1 MSDIVRNILT
11 DLERTR
17 ENLLALSDDIWLNI
31 EHNDSEALK
40 AGTAFKLAYN
50 EKMAEFDRLATALSA
65 LVQQYTDVR
74 IEEETSPQERT
85 DSNERVILEL
95 DRETPHDLSENFTY
109 KRPFGFILRDRAF
122 QNIVTWRRL
131 YELVCKVVIEFQ
143 EAPRSG
149 VAGEHRPSLLVGYSG
164 FVTDPETLRSPM
176 KVAEDVYV
184 EANLSA
190 NYIRDAIKKL
200 LKAYSIPNSDLRIY
214 LREDRDAASED
225 GA

>member
-1 MSDIVRNILT
+1 MSDVVRNILT

-74 IEEETSPQERT
+74 IEEETGPQECT

-131 YELVCKVVIEFQ
+131 YELVCKVVIELQ

-149 VAGEHRPSLLVGYSG
+149 VVREDGPWVAQSFPGIAKE
-164 FVTDPETLRSPM
+164 PETLRSPM
-176 KVAEDVYV
+176 MVAEGAYL

-190 NYIRDAIKKL
+190 NGIRDAIRKL
-200 LKAYSIPNSDLRIY
+200 LKARAIPESELRIY

-225 GA
+225 SD